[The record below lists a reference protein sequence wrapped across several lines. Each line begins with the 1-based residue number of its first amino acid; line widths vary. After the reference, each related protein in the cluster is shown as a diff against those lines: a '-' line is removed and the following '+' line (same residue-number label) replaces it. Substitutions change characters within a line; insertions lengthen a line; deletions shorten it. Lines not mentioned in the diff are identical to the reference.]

1 MFFGSFYAG
10 NSAMTAL
17 TPVRNST
24 GDWHNADRITV
35 TDRVKTIMRRDL
47 KLGSDITIDES
58 TVFFGGHADIDSL
71 DVLLMLSSVEKEFG
85 IRIASED
92 AGKRVF
98 QNVGTLVDFL
108 MTQFEVKR
116 SAGDGS
122 FSLPAAAADVL
133 LHLPHQPPFRFVSRL
148 NRLDPGQSAEGVWSV
163 SGQEDFFRGHFPGRP
178 IVPGVLIAEALAQ
191 LSGLAAHA
199 PGGDGRLVQVDVRF
213 ESAVIPPAEIV
224 LHSRLQ
230 RIAGSLSQ
238 YEVKAACGQNAVAS
252 GIITLSWPAAGQP

>member
-1 MFFGSFYAG
+1 
-10 NSAMTAL
+10 MTVMA
-17 TPVRNST
+17 PPANST
-24 GDWHNADRITV
+24 GDWRGTDRAAV
-35 TDRVKTIMRRDL
+35 LDRVKTIMRRDL
-47 KLGSDITIDES
+47 KLGSDIVIEES

-98 QNVGTLVDFL
+98 QNVGTLVNFL
-108 MTQFEVKR
+108 MAQFESR
-116 SAGDGS
+116 RT
-122 FSLPAAAADVL
+122 PAEAPGNATVVAADAL
-133 LHLPHQPPFRFVSRL
+133 SHLPHQPPFRFVSRL
-148 NRLDPGQSAEGVWSV
+148 IRLEPGQSAEGVWSV

-213 ESAVIPPAEIV
+213 ESAVTPPADIV

-230 RIAGSLSQ
+230 RVAGSLSQ
-238 YEVKAACGQNAVAS
+238 YEVKAMCGQTTVAS
-252 GIITLSWPAAGQP
+252 GVITLSWPAARQP